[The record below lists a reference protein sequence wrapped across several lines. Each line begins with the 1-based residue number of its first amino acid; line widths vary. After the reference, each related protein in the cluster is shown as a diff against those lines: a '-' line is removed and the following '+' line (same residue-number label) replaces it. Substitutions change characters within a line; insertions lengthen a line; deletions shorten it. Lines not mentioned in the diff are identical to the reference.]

1 MKKLSIVFL
10 LAWWVQIFSDGQF
23 LHGGV
28 FPTLERCEIA
38 KNNLMASYRAL
49 GYRNV
54 VGFCVNHG
62 GGS

>member
-1 MKKLSIVFL
+1 MKRLSTLILF
-10 LAWWVQIFSDGQF
+10 AWWVQIFSDGQF

-28 FPTLERCEIA
+28 FPTLERCQIA
-38 KNNLMASYRAL
+38 KANLVASYTAL

-62 GGS
+62 G